1 MENFIKRILLC
12 MISLSLILMSID
24 VMYLKVYA
32 SEPIAEV
39 MDESDSEI
47 EEETEKAVSLV
58 DSEDILIENLS
69 AEDIPQEVL
78 LFFNELGYSEEE
90 ILSMLK
96 DLLVIEEQKR
106 KEYADAL
113 EESSSYQEKL
123 YEYESRYNDSG
134 SHGSHK
140 TEFVVSKENVGDYNK
155 KVIDFLVTLYEEND
169 FVSGEVSNFKASVI
183 DDFSNLG
190 IKELK
195 TVKRARK
202 FLNFTEDTF
211 SKAFGLSD
219 GITARE
225 NVIKATGMVD
235 NAVDGAKTGSKFAKG
250 CGSVFGKI
258 SGALTIQQICGDFTD
273 LLNDN
278 MHNQKDN
285 MAELERNLLLAD
297 CGISSMA
304 LGAMLIGAELCPPL
318 AAAAVI
324 IGIAT
329 AFVHSKTFA
338 DAANNANNS
347 LEFWT
352 NILISLGFKRRTPRG
367 VGCYKPNI
375 YFYNALG
382 YDIEVLMLQPELIT
396 KSIPEYGSGWN
407 VEVVDNESLIR
418 TKDGAE
424 YGYLFYESV
433 TNRSLFQEKEGFFI
447 TRENRGEL
455 FKELLTSYGFDEKET
470 KDFIEFWDNKLEKDK
485 DYIMYPQYTETV
497 NKAMPIRINPVPKNL
512 VRLWFAFEE
521 NQGQS
526 YEETEVLPF
535 THDDYTM
542 IEWGGMI
549 FK

>member
-1 MENFIKRILLC
+1 MKNFIKRTLLY
-12 MISLSLILMSID
+12 MISLSLFLMSID
-24 VMYLKVYA
+24 TMYLKVYA
-32 SEPIAEV
+32 SEPIVEV
-39 MDESDSEI
+39 MNESDSEI
-47 EEETEKAVSLV
+47 IEEAEKVSNPAN
-58 DSEDILIENLS
+58 SNDISIESLTI
-69 AEDIPQEVL
+69 EDIPQEVL
-78 LFFNELGYSEEE
+78 LYFCELGYSEEE
-90 ILSMLK
+90 TLSMVK

-123 YEYESRYNDSG
+123 YEYENRYNDSG

-140 TEFVVSKENVGDYNK
+140 TEFVVSKENVGNYNK
-155 KVIDFLVTLYEEND
+155 NIVDFLVTLYEESD
-169 FVSGEVSNFKASVI
+169 FISGEVSNYTASVI
-183 DDFSNLG
+183 DDLSNLG
-190 IKELK
+190 SKELK
-195 TVKRARK
+195 MVKRTRS
-202 FLNFTEDTF
+202 FLNITENAF

-258 SGALTIQQICGDFTD
+258 SGALTIQQIYGDFTD

-278 MHNQKDN
+278 MYNQKDN

-297 CGISSMA
+297 CGISTMA

-318 AAAAVI
+318 AGIAVI

-347 LEFWT
+347 LEFWI
-352 NILISLGFKRRTPRG
+352 NILVSLGFIRRTPRG

-382 YDIEVLMLQPELIT
+382 FDIEVLMLQPELIT

-418 TKDGAE
+418 TKDGEE

-447 TRENRGEL
+447 TRENREEL
-455 FKELLTSYGFDEKET
+455 FKELLTSYGFNEKET

-521 NQGQS
+521 NNGQS
-526 YEETEVLPF
+526 YEEAKVLPF